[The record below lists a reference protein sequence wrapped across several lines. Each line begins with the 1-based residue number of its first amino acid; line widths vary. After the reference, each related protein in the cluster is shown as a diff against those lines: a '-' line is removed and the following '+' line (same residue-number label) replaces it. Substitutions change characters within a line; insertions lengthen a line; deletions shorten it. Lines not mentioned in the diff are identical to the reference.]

1 MNPCESLRQFWISEF
16 NKFGEQVLP
25 FQCTSTLMKKL
36 WLDKYKTLLPIEQM
50 PEQEKKELK
59 MYVTAM
65 FPGKSV
71 EEKLA
76 ACKIIYTI
84 GNLL

>member
-1 MNPCESLRQFWISEF
+1 MNPCESLRQFWIGEF
-16 NKFGEQVLP
+16 NKFGEQVLT

-36 WLDKYKTLLPIEQM
+36 WLDKYKSLPPIEQM
-50 PEQEKKELK
+50 LEQEKKEMK
-59 MYVTAM
+59 MYVTSM

-71 EEKLA
+71 EEKLD

-84 GNLL
+84 GTLI